1 MDQEY
6 VILNENCKIH
16 KSLFDTYCKLGYI
29 KTGIDS
35 NGHGIYSLTSFGRS
49 QLGIDLKLELLK

>member
-1 MDQEY
+1 MEEY
-6 VILNENCKIH
+6 VILNGEVKIC

-35 NGHGIYSLTSFGRS
+35 KGHGIYSLTSFGKS